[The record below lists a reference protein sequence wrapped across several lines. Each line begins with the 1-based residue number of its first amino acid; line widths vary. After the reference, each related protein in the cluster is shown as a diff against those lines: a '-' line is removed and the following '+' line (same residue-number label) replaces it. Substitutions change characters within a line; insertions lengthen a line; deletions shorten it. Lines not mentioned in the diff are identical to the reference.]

1 MNIVQFFG
9 FTWPTG
15 QCSIAGQSSTHKKRS
30 LLEFFLIDPKS
41 HDGLPRWLSGKEST
55 YQCRRHGFDP
65 RVGKIPWRRK
75 WQPTP
80 EFLPGKFHEQRSLAG
95 YSLRGPKE
103 SDTTE
108 QLSVYTYS
116 VLLPKNLYFYS
127 AFFSTLVFF
136 TLLFYII

>member
-9 FTWPTG
+9 FTWPIG
-15 QCSIAGQSSTHKKRS
+15 QCSIAGQSSTHKKGS

-95 YSLRGPKE
+95 YSPWGGKE
-103 SDTTE
+103 SNTTK
-108 QLSVYTYS
+108 QLNKNNKAHYKPQF
-116 VLLPKNLYFYS
+116 LLLLLLLLS
-127 AFFSTLVFF
+127 HFSRVQLCATP
-136 TLLFYII
+136 